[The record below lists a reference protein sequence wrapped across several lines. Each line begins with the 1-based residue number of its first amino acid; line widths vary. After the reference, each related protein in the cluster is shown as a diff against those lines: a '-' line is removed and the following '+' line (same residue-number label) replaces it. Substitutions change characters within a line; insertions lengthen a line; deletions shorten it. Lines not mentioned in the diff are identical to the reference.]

1 MAIHQLAESGI
12 LGRIS
17 NDEESLLTHLL
28 KCRPLDLRI
37 ATGPETML
45 REWLLFDLPQMFEI
59 VCLHL
64 QCNAGLRCCRSRKT
78 IQK

>member
-59 VCLHL
+59 VCLDF
-64 QCNAGLRCCRSRKT
+64 QCNAGRRCCRSRRT